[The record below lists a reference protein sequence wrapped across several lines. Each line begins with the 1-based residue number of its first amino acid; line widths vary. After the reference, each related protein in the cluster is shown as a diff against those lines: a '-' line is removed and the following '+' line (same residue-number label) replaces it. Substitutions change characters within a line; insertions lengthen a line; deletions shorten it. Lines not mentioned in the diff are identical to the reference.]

1 MPAQNNRSLK
11 KNKTCTNRHSDC
23 VRQLNDGFRNTL
35 TGGQVMLSSGVSS
48 LGSQATSH
56 ILTAVRQFA
65 DFSADNDPY
74 GEHDFGSFSH
84 AGQKVFWKIDYYDQS
99 LAYGSPDPADPLVT
113 KRVLTI
119 MLAAEY

>member
-1 MPAQNNRSLK
+1 MPSQDNCSPQ
-11 KNKTCTNRHSDC
+11 KNKTCTKRQTDC
-23 VRQLNDGFRNTL
+23 VRQLNDAFRNSL
-35 TGGQVMLSSGVSS
+35 IGGQVMLTGGVRS
-48 LGSQATSH
+48 LRPQAISN

-65 DFSADNDPY
+65 DFSADNDPF

-84 AGQKVFWKIDYYDQS
+84 AGQKIFWKIDYYDLS
-99 LAYGSPDPADPLVT
+99 LTYGSPDPADPLVT

>member
-1 MPAQNNRSLK
+1 MLTSGVRSLGPLAIS
-11 KNKTCTNRHSDC
+11 R
-23 VRQLNDGFRNTL
+23 
-35 TGGQVMLSSGVSS
+35 
-48 LGSQATSH
+48 

-74 GEHDFGSFSH
+74 GEHDFGSFSY
-84 AGQKVFWKIDYYDQS
+84 AGDKIFWKIDYYDHS

>member
-1 MPAQNNRSLK
+1 MPSQDNCNLQ
-11 KNKTCTNRHSDC
+11 KNKTCTDKRTDC
-23 VRQLNDGFRNTL
+23 VRHLNDAFRNTL
-35 TGGQVMLSSGVSS
+35 NDGQVLLTSGLLS
-48 LGSQATSH
+48 LGPLAVSH
-56 ILTAVRQFA
+56 ILNAVRKFG

-84 AGQKVFWKIDYYDQS
+84 AGHKVFWKIDYYDQA
-99 LAYGSPDPADPLVT
+99 LEFGSSDPADPLVT